1 MLGSVNLEKFEI
13 SDGWIIYVKSTLF
26 KIEVSIRNSQ
36 DEVELPWT
44 SLELRIDKIL
54 EGFSNRELADGEFEK
69 IKEWLNK
76 AIKS

>member
-26 KIEVSIRNSQ
+26 KIEVSIRNSE

-54 EGFSNRELADGEFEK
+54 EGFSNRELEDGEFEK
-69 IKEWLNK
+69 IKDWLEK
-76 AIKS
+76 KKK